1 MATIS
6 QLEKLHSSGTMKS
19 YMSRPLPVNTLLFPP
34 WGRLYFMT
42 SGYPRSHQY
51 SLNYHCDTECLL
63 IRNRSRYVTNVN
75 QTPKQ

>member
-34 WGRLYFMT
+34 WSRLYFMT
-42 SGYPRSHQY
+42 SGYPRSHKY
-51 SLNYHCDTECLL
+51 SFNYHCDTECLL
-63 IRNRSRYVTNVN
+63 IPYRSRYVTKFN